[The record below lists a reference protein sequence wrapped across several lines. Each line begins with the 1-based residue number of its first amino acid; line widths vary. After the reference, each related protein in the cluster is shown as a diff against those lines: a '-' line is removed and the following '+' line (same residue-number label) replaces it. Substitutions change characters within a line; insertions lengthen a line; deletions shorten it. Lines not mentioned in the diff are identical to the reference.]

1 MGATQEFTSGY
12 GRGLTVAAAATGVV
26 TLGAV
31 AVQDGARE
39 ALRLLPLVALVV
51 LAVWALLWRPAVEVS
66 DGELVVRNVLSTV
79 RVPWPTYRGV
89 TRGWS
94 LVVHTTDG
102 DVQVAVAP
110 RGSAAAGALRR
121 RGADDDVAPTGGP
134 PAGDRPVRSYRPT
147 AETVGD
153 AIEARHDA
161 LVRAGYLDGAERA
174 RTEHGL
180 RPTRR
185 VHVLGLG
192 AAVVLAAAGVAVLVT
207 G

>member
-12 GRGLTVAAAATGVV
+12 GRGLTVAAGATGAVA
-26 TLGAV
+26 LGAV
-31 AVQDGARE
+31 ALQDGAGE
-39 ALRLLPLVALVV
+39 ALRVLPVVALVV
-51 LAVWALLWRPAVEVS
+51 LVVWALFWRPGVEVA

-94 LVVHTTDG
+94 LVVHTTEG
-102 DVQVAVAP
+102 DVQVFAAP
-110 RGSAAAGALRR
+110 RSSATARAVRR
-121 RGADDDVAPTGGP
+121 RRADDDRPTGTV
-134 PAGDRPVRSYRPT
+134 PAGDRPVRSYGAT

-153 AIEARHDA
+153 AVEARHDA
-161 LVRAGYLDGAERA
+161 LVRAGHLDGAERL

-180 RPTRR
+180 RPTRQL
-185 VHVLGLG
+185 HVAGVG
-192 AAVVLAAAGVAVLVT
+192 AAALLAAAAVAVLVT